1 MKLKQLKDDWKKATL
16 NYHQSLASEIAG
28 WYYSRYCMGEAIEK
42 DAVLDELKQSCPEIV
57 GLWVEPFMVSIR
69 VENAGLLKIKYR
81 STGTR
86 IGYTYTTEPL
96 GGGKN
101 HAVTKTFTRHCI

>member
-1 MKLKQLKDDWKKATL
+1 MKLKQLKNGWRKAAL

-42 DAVLDELKQSCPEIV
+42 DVVLAELKQSCPEVI
-57 GLWVEPFMVSIR
+57 GLGLEPFIVSIR
-69 VENAGLLKIKYR
+69 VENTGLLKIKYR

-86 IGYTYTTEPL
+86 IGYTYTTEPSE
-96 GGGKN
+96 GGEKD
-101 HAVTKTFTRHCI
+101 AVTKTFIRHCI